1 MAGRRALNL
10 RSLAVSAFDA
20 VSGGTEIVSSQS
32 TTLCLHSSKGGEPFK
47 AFCTDKPI
55 SLRALECNR
64 SQQGQGILGCSLRQ
78 QQNS

>member
-10 RSLAVSAFDA
+10 GLLAVSAFDA
-20 VSGGTEIVSSQS
+20 VSRGTEIASSQS
-32 TTLCLHSSKGGEPFK
+32 TILCLLHSSEGGEPFK

-64 SQQGQGILGCSLRQ
+64 SHQGQRILGCSL
-78 QQNS
+78 

>member
-32 TTLCLHSSKGGEPFK
+32 TTLCLHSSQGGEPFQ
-47 AFCTDKPI
+47 AYCTDKPI
-55 SLRALECNR
+55 SLRALERNR
-64 SQQGQGILGCSLRQ
+64 SQQGQRILGCSLQQ
-78 QQNS
+78 QQNA